1 MALEIFRLIGSVF
14 VDTDQAE
21 KSLKNTDKQGEK
33 TASTLG
39 SKLATGAKAAGKVV
53 LGLGSAAAAAG
64 TALYGVAMNAAG
76 AMDEIDKG
84 SAKIGISKQAYQ
96 EWGYVLG
103 QNGMDISKL
112 EVGMKTLVSKM
123 DGASKGTKSAQESFE
138 KLGVSIYDANGKL
151 KDQETMMNEAMY
163 ALANMENGT
172 EKARLATELFGKAG
186 VEMMPMLNG
195 GAEGMKALTD
205 RAHELGLVVSDEAV
219 TAGVVLG
226 DTLDDAKQSF
236 SAIMSKIGI
245 EFMPIIQSLLDWF
258 LAHMPTIQ
266 AICSTVFNA
275 LGAIVSWFGGIIS
288 SLTGKLSESG
298 FSFQGLMTKMQTLF
312 TSTMNVLRTIWT
324 TVGQP
329 VWSFIK
335 QAVQL
340 VAGYFQ
346 EKMPAIKEFVRGA
359 FQDIK
364 NIWENNL
371 KPALTAIGNF
381 INNVLAPAFKLVFNH
396 IIKPAVDACFRG
408 IAQLWNNSL
417 KPILQGILDFVTGV
431 FSGNFSKAF
440 SGLVKAVGGIMDGLK
455 TVVKTPVNAVIN
467 ILNGFLKGI
476 NKLKFPD
483 WVPGVGGKGINIP
496 MIPLLAE
503 GGVLARGQ
511 VGLLEGS
518 GAEAVVPLDQN
529 KRWVNAVA
537 QDMDQAIGGGS
548 GGQIAA
554 LLADILAAIEELTG
568 MGIYLDKDALVGG
581 LAKPL
586 DRKLGQLQAAKAR
599 A

>member
-1 MALEIFRLIGSVF
+1 
-14 VDTDQAE
+14 
-21 KSLKNTDKQGEK
+21 
-33 TASTLG
+33 
-39 SKLATGAKAAGKVV
+39 
-53 LGLGSAAAAAG
+53 
-64 TALYGVAMNAAG
+64 
-76 AMDEIDKG
+76 
-84 SAKIGISKQAYQ
+84 
-96 EWGYVLG
+96 
-103 QNGMDISKL
+103 
-112 EVGMKTLVSKM
+112 MKTLVSKM

-440 SGLVKAVGGIMDGLK
+440 SGIVKAVGGIMDGLK